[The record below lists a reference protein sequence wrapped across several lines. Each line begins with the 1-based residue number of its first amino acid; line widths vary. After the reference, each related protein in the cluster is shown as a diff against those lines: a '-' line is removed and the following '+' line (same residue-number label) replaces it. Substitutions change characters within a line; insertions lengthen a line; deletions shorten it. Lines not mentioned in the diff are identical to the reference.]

1 MAQPKGPTSLD
12 LDDTGKRM
20 KGAVAAL
27 KHEFGG
33 LRTGRASA
41 SLLEPVVVEAYG
53 SSMPIT
59 QVGTINVPEPRMIS
73 VQVWDRGMVQAVDKA
88 IRSAGLGLNPMI
100 DGSLIRVPI
109 PQLTEERRKELGK
122 IAHKYA
128 EAAKVAVRNVRRD
141 AMDLLKR
148 LEKDHHLG
156 EDERKTQEDKVQ
168 KLTDQTIKEIDDAL
182 TVKDKEIMQV

>member
-12 LDDTGKRM
+12 FDDTTKRM
-20 KGAVAAL
+20 KGALAAL

-41 SLLEPVVVEAYG
+41 SLLDPIVVEAYG
-53 SSMPIT
+53 NTMPLN
-59 QVGTINVPEPRMIS
+59 QVGTVNVPEPRMIS
-73 VQVWDRGMVQAVDKA
+73 VQVWDRAMVTAVDKA
-88 IRSAGLGLNPMI
+88 IRSAGLGLNPQV
-100 DGSLIRVPI
+100 DGTLVRIPI

-128 EAAKVAVRNVRRD
+128 ESARIAVRNVRRD
-141 AMDLLKR
+141 AMDLLKK

-168 KLTDQTIKEIDDAL
+168 KLTDQTIKDIDEAL
-182 TVKDKEIMQV
+182 AAKDKEIMQV

>member
-1 MAQPKGPTSLD
+1 MAQAKGPTSLD
-12 LDDTGKRM
+12 LDDTAKRM
-20 KGAVAAL
+20 KGAVASL

-128 EAAKVAVRNVRRD
+128 EAARVAVRNVRRD
-141 AMDLLKR
+141 AMDLLKK

-168 KLTDQTIKEIDDAL
+168 KLTDQTIKEIDEAL
-182 TVKDKEIMQV
+182 AAKDKEIMQV